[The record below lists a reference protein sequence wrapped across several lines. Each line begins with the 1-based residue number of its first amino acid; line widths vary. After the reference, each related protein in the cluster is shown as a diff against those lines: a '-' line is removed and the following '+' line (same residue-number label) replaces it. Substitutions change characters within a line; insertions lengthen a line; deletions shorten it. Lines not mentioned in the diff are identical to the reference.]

1 VVDAAPLSP
10 PPEDE
15 EEKPKPTAYYRPSRE
30 AILAIL
36 RGKVDRLAEE
46 GNFAKFDHLVR
57 GLGREG
63 LLEAG
68 ADPALV
74 QG

>member
-1 VVDAAPLSP
+1 MVDAAPPSP
-10 PPEDE
+10 PPEEE
-15 EEKPKPTAYYRPSRE
+15 EEKPKPTAYYRPSTE

-36 RGKVDRLAEE
+36 RSKVDKFAEADT
-46 GNFAKFDHLVR
+46 FAKFDHLVR
-57 GLGREG
+57 GLGRDG